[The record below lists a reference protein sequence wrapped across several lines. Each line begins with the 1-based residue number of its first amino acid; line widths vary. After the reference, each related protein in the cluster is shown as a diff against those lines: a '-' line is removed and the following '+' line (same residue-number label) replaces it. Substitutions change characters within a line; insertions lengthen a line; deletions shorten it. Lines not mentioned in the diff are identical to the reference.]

1 LIWDEKLGEQVDSL
15 KALFMQEMSK
25 SGVLMLA
32 THNISAAIDFSAI
45 ETITAAYQNTLPLV
59 SKAISSGTTDGLLA
73 IDSVQK
79 RLSVR

>member
-1 LIWDEKLGEQVDSL
+1 
-15 KALFMQEMSK
+15 MSK

-32 THNISAAIDFSAI
+32 THNVSAALDNSALD
-45 ETITAAYQNTLPLV
+45 TITHAYKEALPLV
-59 SKAISSGTTDGLLA
+59 SSAISNGTTDGLLE